1 MIVDSELKLI
11 TVFNSN
17 QLVGMALPDQHQLQA
32 INQIA
37 EALSSGERR
46 RLFYLCEILDTDDSV
61 VCVKEMLKYKVMHHD
76 TGHLLLREL
85 MVQLRRFDI
94 LRKVC
99 KSSRDEVERT
109 LTHRQLLP
117 RFR

>member
-1 MIVDSELKLI
+1 MLVDSERKLI

-17 QLVGMALPDQHQLQA
+17 QFVGMALPDQQLQA

-46 RLFYLCEILDTDDSV
+46 RLFYLCESLDTDDSV